1 MIQITYLVTVY
12 NEVKTVK
19 KAIQDVINIKFPYKE
34 IIIIDNAS
42 TDGSRKII
50 ETFRNK
56 NKVKII
62 LRKKNIGFA
71 KSILSGLKKAKGD
84 YLYIQYSDLEYDYK
98 RSIYMMNY
106 AKKKKLDVVLGSRLK
121 NIKQSKILLIIKKPA
136 YLATLICTFLINIFY
151 QRKFTDVIGGKLYKT
166 QRIKKIKTNCYDAGF
181 DFELISKM
189 CKEKVKIG
197 EVSIRYRPRENSRD
211 KKIKFYHIFN
221 ALYQI
226 FKVRFF
232 N

>member
-1 MIQITYLVTVY
+1 MI
-12 NEVKTVK
+12 
-19 KAIQDVINIKFPYKE
+19 
-34 IIIIDNAS
+34 
-42 TDGSRKII
+42 
-50 ETFRNK
+50 
-56 NKVKII
+56 
-62 LRKKNIGFA
+62 
-71 KSILSGLKKAKGD
+71 
-84 YLYIQYSDLEYDYK
+84 
-98 RSIYMMNY
+98 NY